1 MQDFEDNENGENSEE
16 YEDEKIEQMIIE
28 SGLLIKTLANLLV
41 KKGVLRQEEID
52 EEMDRL
58 YDEMEE
64 MEEAEEE

>member
-1 MQDFEDNENGENSEE
+1 MQDFEDNENNENGEE
-16 YEDEKIEQMIIE
+16 YEDEQIEQMIIE
-28 SGLLIKTLANLLV
+28 SGLLIRSLANLLV

>member
-1 MQDFEDNENGENSEE
+1 MQDFEDNENNENGEE
-16 YEDEKIEQMIIE
+16 YEDEQIEQMIIE
-28 SGLLIKTLANLLV
+28 SGLLIRSLANLLV
-41 KKGVLRQEEID
+41 KKGVFRQEEID

>member
-1 MQDFEDNENGENSEE
+1 MQDFEDHENGENSEE
-16 YEDEKIEQMIIE
+16 YEDEQIEQMIIE
-28 SGLLIKTLANLLV
+28 SGLLIRSLANLLV

-64 MEEAEEE
+64 MEESEEE

>member
-1 MQDFEDNENGENSEE
+1 MQDIEDNDNGENGEE
-16 YEDEKIEQMIIE
+16 YEDEQIEQMIIE
-28 SGLLIKTLANLLV
+28 SGLLIRSLANLLV

>member
-1 MQDFEDNENGENSEE
+1 MQSFEDNENGENGEE
-16 YEDEKIEQMIIE
+16 YEDEQIEQMIIE
-28 SGLLIKTLANLLV
+28 SGLLIRSLGNLLV